1 MFKLILSLFLL
12 FTFGNTQTNKI
23 DGTWKLTVETSAG
36 TGTPTMVLKQ
46 NGETEITGTYTG
58 RFGELPVKGK
68 RDGNKFTISFEVQGM
83 EITYSG
89 TLDGDNM
96 SGTLKLGDMGDGK
109 FTGKRQQQ

>member
-1 MFKLILSLFLL
+1 MIKLLLSCFLFIGLG
-12 FTFGNTQTNKI
+12 FTQTSKI

-58 RFGELPVKGK
+58 RFGEMPVKGK
-68 RDGNKFTISFEVQGM
+68 KDGNKFTISFEVQGM
-83 EITYSG
+83 EITYQG

-96 SGTLKLGDMGDGK
+96 SGIMKMGDMGDGK
-109 FTGKRQQQ
+109 FTGKRS

>member
-1 MFKLILSLFLL
+1 MQTIILSLVL
-12 FTFGNTQTNKI
+12 FIFSGAGQTTKI

-58 RFGELPVKGK
+58 RFGEMPVKGK
-68 RDGNKFTISFEVQGM
+68 KDGNKFTISFEVQGM

-89 TLDGDNM
+89 TLDGDTM
-96 SGTLKLGDMGDGK
+96 SGTMKLGDMGDGK
-109 FTGKRQQQ
+109 FTGKRTN